1 MFLKIVNN
9 VYGLHLRDDQ
19 QKLGEEQEKEG
30 NSFVCVN
37 GDFEIEYSDKDD
49 SSSSF
54 EQSTVEGNY
63 ESARDEGAPA
73 DSAFKIDKDY
83 GISAAGK
90 KLGCLSPDESYY
102 SRTDQIEPSSVGN
115 AEAETSNPATA
126 KLPQLMAKKDNNK
139 VKKPMPV
146 EDKSPYYEKPDNIN
160 LGNKN
165 TSFNQ
170 ALNNKTSKEDWLQL
184 ENFIDSKRSTPH
196 KKLSNISLHR
206 VVENNLAMEIRSKRA
221 NKSGDSVDQLLQKN
235 DCITKNSNE
244 SYPQMLEK
252 TKSSTDPNHEEVESK
267 QSVRETEAFRNA
279 MTTKQNKLSYKPS
292 SYSSRNYQT
301 GQISNQELSCAERRH
316 VQENMYGDFKNNMFS
331 KQGIDNDVETQPEK
345 ILPSDIEQLVN
356 KDLENFMNG
365 NFTNPEMINQNAECI
380 WNETEYSDPK
390 YSESYPSTIMG
401 KTMMEANPSK
411 HDQNVQRPRRPEN
424 VFAYQLLNINGG
436 SGLCMNYRS
445 QETMPSMQKK
455 WLQALDNRD
464 LYCSSDYSLDTLLNY
479 RSDPVSNDVERTR
492 NEPINSLTMTK
503 HDANL
508 NEYTVDDI
516 TSKVFTNDGEFL
528 SNGRNKFR
536 NLDDRNDN
544 FSQVCRENIARCS
557 KGSFR
562 ETEKFIPRPGSAFD
576 QLRCHQ
582 NRYNLDDNSFHSQ
595 TVRSDDRAVDEFPN
609 KIIESREQMSPPACN
624 LSQERKTRFNLDP
637 CMEKFVPDE
646 IRSDGT
652 MPITHFK
659 PELSKSVS
667 LSLPQ
672 LHNNTTENLDGN
684 QSGYLYINPQAE
696 RLSHRPQ
703 FIDIVQTHKNS
714 EGIRTLEDDLR
725 ETTRKF
731 LANSQQFSR

>member
-19 QKLGEEQEKEG
+19 QTLGEEQEKED
-30 NSFVCVN
+30 NSFLRVN
-37 GDFEIEYSDKDD
+37 GNFEIEYSDKDD

-54 EQSTVEGNY
+54 EQSNVEGNN
-63 ESARDEGAPA
+63 ESARDMGGPA

-83 GISAAGK
+83 DISAEGK
-90 KLGCLSPDESYY
+90 KLGCLSPDESHY

-115 AEAETSNPATA
+115 AEAETSNTSTA
-126 KLPQLMAKKDNNK
+126 KLPQVMAKKDNDK

-170 ALNNKTSKEDWLQL
+170 TLNNKTSKEDWLQL

-206 VVENNLAMEIRSKRA
+206 VVENNLAMEIRSERA
-221 NKSGDSVDQLLQKN
+221 NKSGDNVDQLLQKN
-235 DCITKNSNE
+235 YCITKSNNKP
-244 SYPQMLEK
+244 YPQMLEK
-252 TKSSTDPNHEEVESK
+252 TKSSTDPNHEEIEGK
-267 QSVRETEAFRNA
+267 QPVRETEAFRNA
-279 MTTKQNKLSYKPS
+279 MTIKQNKLSYKPS

-301 GQISNQELSCAERRH
+301 GQRSNQELSCDKRRD
-316 VQENMYGDFKNNMFS
+316 VQENIYVDMENNMFS
-331 KQGIDNDVETQPEK
+331 RQGIDNDVETQSENF
-345 ILPSDIEQLVN
+345 LPSDIEQLVN

-365 NFTNPEMINQNAECI
+365 NFTNPEMMVNQNAESI
-380 WNETEYSDPK
+380 WNEAEYSDPK
-390 YSESYPSTIMG
+390 YSESYPSRIMG
-401 KTMMEANPSK
+401 KTMKGANPSR
-411 HDQNVQRPRRPEN
+411 HDQNVQRPRRPES

-436 SGLCMNYRS
+436 SGLNMNYRS
-445 QETMPSMQKK
+445 QETMPSVQKK
-455 WLQALDNRD
+455 SLQAVDNRD

-479 RSDPVSNDVERTR
+479 RSDPVFNDVERTR

-503 HDANL
+503 HNANL
-508 NEYTVDDI
+508 NQYSTDDI
-516 TSKVFTNDGEFL
+516 TSKVFTNEGECL
-528 SNGRNKFR
+528 SNGRNKFH

-544 FSQVCRENIARCS
+544 FSQVCGENIARCS
-557 KGSFR
+557 FR
-562 ETEKFIPRPGSAFD
+562 ETEKCIPRSGSAFD
-576 QLRCHQ
+576 QLRYQQ
-582 NRYNLDDNSFHSQ
+582 NRYNLDDNSFHGQ
-595 TVRSDDRAVDEFPN
+595 TVRSDDRAVDEFRN
-609 KIIESREQMSPPACN
+609 KIIEIREQKSPPACN

-646 IRSDGT
+646 IRFNGT

-667 LSLPQ
+667 LSLEQ
-672 LHNNTTENLDGN
+672 LHNNANENLDGN

-703 FIDIVQTHKNS
+703 FVDFVQTHKNS